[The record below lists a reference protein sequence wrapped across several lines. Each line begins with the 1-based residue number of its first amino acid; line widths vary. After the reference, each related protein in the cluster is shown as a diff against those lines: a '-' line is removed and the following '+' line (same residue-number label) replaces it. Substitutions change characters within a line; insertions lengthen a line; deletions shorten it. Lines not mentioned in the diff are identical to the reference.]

1 MTIPKNMWQSG
12 VMSAI
17 VCAALSSAS
26 LHAAEPAVSEVNGKV
41 SMQGGDVMGSGAST
55 LDAVLALPL
64 GHSFGLQLDGS
75 SGSLLNQSYSGVGG
89 HVFWRDPSVGLLGLT
104 GTNQKIGN
112 TLFIR
117 NGVEGEAYL
126 NQFSIGVR
134 GGYQGG
140 DMLKGDYFGI
150 GGRWYINDNLVV
162 NLGYDHAP
170 GDTTTNGVGIEWQP
184 TSWGT
189 RQLALFARA
198 TETVDSGHAGAV
210 GIRYYFGGE
219 KSLIQR
225 HRTSDPESLVM
236 PMGDVIPTPSIQ
248 VNTPAPVHVRFV
260 NPA

>member
-41 SMQGGDVMGSGAST
+41 SMQGGDVMG
-55 LDAVLALPL
+55 
-64 GHSFGLQLDGS
+64 
-75 SGSLLNQSYSGVGG
+75 YSGVGG

-126 NQFSIGVR
+126 NQFSIGMR

-140 DMLKGDYFGI
+140 DTLKGDYFGI

-260 NPA
+260 NSN